1 MLDES
6 DEAGL
11 GVIICNSA
19 GEVMAVLSEK
29 IKELPSVVTLELLA
43 ASRATN
49 FVHETGFHQSSFEG
63 DSKIAINSFM
73 E

>member
-19 GEVMAVLSEK
+19 GEVMAALSEK

-63 DSKIAINSFM
+63 DSKIAMNSFM